1 MAKVILPESLARLF
15 PGCERRT
22 EAAGGTVSEVIS
34 NLNAR
39 WPGMRDRVCD
49 STPQI
54 RRHIMVFVD
63 GERASLE
70 TELGPSSEVHIIPAV
85 SGG

>member
-1 MAKVILPESLARLF
+1 MATVMLPGALVQLF
-15 PGCERRT
+15 PGSEKRV
-22 EAAGGTVSEVIS
+22 EVAGATVSQVLDG
-34 NLNAR
+34 LNAR

-49 STPQI
+49 SSPAI

-63 GERASLE
+63 SERASLE
-70 TELGPSSEVHIIPAV
+70 TEVGADSRVEIIPSM